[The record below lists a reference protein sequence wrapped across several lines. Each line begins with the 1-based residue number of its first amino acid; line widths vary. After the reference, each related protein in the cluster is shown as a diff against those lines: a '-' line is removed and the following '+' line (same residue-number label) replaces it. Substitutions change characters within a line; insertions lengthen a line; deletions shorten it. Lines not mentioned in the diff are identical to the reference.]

1 MGLFVPRQRTKHK
14 KFDYTPRFHNPEKE
28 KKLKER
34 MRIKSRARRRRS
46 PMGIIYAITLLL
58 IVFYI
63 YQNLLS

>member
-1 MGLFVPRQRTKHK
+1 
-14 KFDYTPRFHNPEKE
+14 
-28 KKLKER
+28 

-46 PMGIIYAITLLL
+46 PMGIVYAITLLL